1 MNYSTH
7 RIRYY
12 APISHKG
19 RARQIGMK
27 ADGTWQQKCSKD
39 WIDLDEVEME
49 NLQFVGCSWFI
60 GLIGLVFRFTQNKFT
75 ETEHVRDPA
84 PPLSLLDYT

>member
-39 WIDLDEVEME
+39 WIDSDEYLREA
-49 NLQFVGCSWFI
+49 LRC
-60 GLIGLVFRFTQNKFT
+60 GLKGKNACGK
-75 ETEHVRDPA
+75 HKHA
-84 PPLSLLDYT
+84 S